1 MMYAAKQG
9 DRTMVDLLLVS
20 GADVNAASNNGW
32 TALMLAAVKNH
43 AGLAGQLL
51 ARGADVNAADA
62 YGWTPLLRAVYE
74 KRPAVV
80 RVLLRDASID
90 VNARNEHGGT
100 ALHYAAALGDP
111 EMVRSLL
118 HKGADA
124 DARDASDRTPR
135 TMAIEQGKVE
145 VVRILS
151 ER

>member
-1 MMYAAKQG
+1 
-9 DRTMVDLLLVS
+9 
-20 GADVNAASNNGW
+20 
-32 TALMLAAVKNH
+32 MLAAVKNH
-43 AGLAGQLL
+43 AGLAEQLL
-51 ARGADVNAADA
+51 ARGADVNAADV

-90 VNARNEHGGT
+90 VNARNELGAT

-124 DARDASDRTPR
+124 DARDVGDRTPL